1 MPELTS
7 HPCFLT
13 PKRLQPE
20 YPLFI
25 FLPGMDGTGQL
36 LRTQTDGL
44 EVAFDVRCLMIP
56 PNDLSSWDILSEQ
69 VINLI
74 EVELQINPHRLV
86 YLCGESFGGALAIKV
101 ALKAP
106 QLFNRI
112 ILVNPASAFHRR
124 PWLNWASQLIY
135 LVPPCFFDFGAVG
148 LLPFLASLG
157 LVERNI
163 RQDLLKTM
171 RLVPSET
178 VLWRLSLIRDFDVD
192 DIHLRRITQPVL
204 LIASAMD
211 RLLPSVAEARYL
223 VKKLPDARM
232 VVLPYSG
239 HACLV
244 EAKVNLYQIMQEQ
257 DFLDFS
263 TKMNQPE
270 NAIALTQHKLSPNH
284 YDISH

>member
-7 HPCFLT
+7 QPCFLT
-13 PKRLQPE
+13 PRRLQPK
-20 YPLFI
+20 YPLFV

-36 LRTQTDGL
+36 LRTQTVGL
-44 EVAFDVRCLMIP
+44 EVAFDVRCLTIP
-56 PNDLSSWDILSEQ
+56 PNDLSSWDVLSDQ
-69 VINLI
+69 VVNLI
-74 EVELQINPHRLV
+74 EGELQINPHRLV

-124 PWLNWASQLIY
+124 PWLNWASQFIY
-135 LVPPCFFDFGAVG
+135 LVPPCFFNFSAIG

-171 RLVPSET
+171 RLVPPET
-178 VLWRLSLIRDFDVD
+178 VLWRMSLIREFDVD
-192 DIHLRRITQPVL
+192 EGQLRRFTVPVL
-204 LIASAMD
+204 LIASALD
-211 RLLPSVAEARYL
+211 RLLPSVTEARYL
-223 VKKLPDARM
+223 VKNLPDAKM

-244 EAKVNLYQIMQEQ
+244 EEQVNLYQIMQEE

-263 TKMNQPE
+263 TKIMEKLEPE
-270 NAIALTQHKLSPNH
+270 RELSPNPN
-284 YDISH
+284 D

>member
-13 PKRLQPE
+13 PNRLQPE
-20 YPLFI
+20 YPLFV

-36 LRTQTDGL
+36 LRTQTAGL

-56 PNDLSSWDILSEQ
+56 PNDLSSWDVLSEQ

-74 EVELQINPHRLV
+74 QGELKINPHRLV

-101 ALKAP
+101 ALKVP

-112 ILVNPASAFHRR
+112 ILVNPASALHRR
-124 PWLNWASQLIY
+124 PWLNWASGLAY
-135 LVPPCFFDFGAVG
+135 LVPPCFFEFSAVG

-157 LVERNI
+157 LVDRDI
-163 RQDLLKTM
+163 RHDLLKTM
-171 RLVPSET
+171 RLVPPET
-178 VLWRLSLIRDFDVD
+178 VLWRLSLIKEFDVD
-192 DIHLRRITQPVL
+192 ALHLLPITQPVL
-204 LIASAMD
+204 LIASALD
-211 RLLPSVAEARYL
+211 RLLPSVTEARYL
-223 VKKLPDARM
+223 VKSLPNAKM
-232 VVLPYSG
+232 VVLPNSG

-244 EAKVNLYQIMQEQ
+244 ESAINLYQIMQEE

-263 TKMNQPE
+263 TKTLHEPE
-270 NAIALTQHKLSPNH
+270 KAIALSERELSPNPH
-284 YDISH
+284 AD